1 MKIARDSVFDGGFKN
16 HAVFL
21 YLSSFF
27 YLVLQHIWMEQY
39 NTIKL
44 DIDRVTRSRSTIKF
58 QLKSFSLDPV
68 GVEQMRDSLFWYVHI
83 AWFNK
88 KWKKKKSLTVIFVL
102 VSPQTHEFLCIQSEP
117 NLCDPGPVGGT
128 TFPQRQHQPAGHRHG
143 WHWQTGSHDIP
154 GLWWRVLTQ
163 KSGRETGAEDKVQNT
178 TTTHTHTQ
186 KTTTTTAAGI
196 EEKSCPNVPLLH
208 LRR

>member
-68 GVEQMRDSLFWYVHI
+68 GVEQMRDSLF
-83 AWFNK
+83 
-88 KWKKKKSLTVIFVL
+88 
-102 VSPQTHEFLCIQSEP
+102 
-117 NLCDPGPVGGT
+117 
-128 TFPQRQHQPAGHRHG
+128 
-143 WHWQTGSHDIP
+143 
-154 GLWWRVLTQ
+154 
-163 KSGRETGAEDKVQNT
+163 
-178 TTTHTHTQ
+178 
-186 KTTTTTAAGI
+186 
-196 EEKSCPNVPLLH
+196 
-208 LRR
+208 